1 MSISKQQVIDAEIG
15 LLDSMKNADL
25 NSLEVLLHDDLLF
38 VIPSGETITKSMD
51 LESWKRGHLKLE
63 SIEIDDQQISV
74 IDEVAIVSTLIEM
87 KGTYQGDPIDGKF
100 KYIRTWKS
108 VHDQLKVVGG
118 AGMVI

>member
-1 MSISKQQVIDAEIG
+1 
-15 LLDSMKNADL
+15 MKNADL
-25 NSLEVLLHDDLLF
+25 NSLDELLHDDLLF

-51 LESWKRGHLKLE
+51 LESWKAGHLKIAHLQ
-63 SIEIDDQQISV
+63 SSDQQISV
-74 IDEVAIVSTLIEM
+74 IDEIAIVSTLIEM
-87 KGTYQGDPIDGKF
+87 KGTYLGEPIDGKF